1 MAKMTRYDD
10 DKDNEAACS
19 SSFEEQMTCPTPAD
33 PSGEDGKRA
42 RWMGRW
48 TRRRL
53 RPSQP
58 VRALTNRLTAVLPLQ
73 AGKEMRRSRSPP
85 TTTRQIMQ
93 PSYLHAIWDN
103 KSMPDRLRDVY
114 EIQDGSDFLHGVVIR
129 TQC

>member
-85 TTTRQIMQ
+85 TTTRLCNHHICT
-93 PSYLHAIWDN
+93 PSGITKACQTD
-103 KSMPDRLRDVY
+103 
-114 EIQDGSDFLHGVVIR
+114 
-129 TQC
+129 